1 MFHKYLGN
9 AVFSSFL
16 SFFIPLFG
24 IASLIFFIKLVSV
37 TAIIQITFLE
47 LLKMYIFILPQILFF
62 TLPITFFAAGVA
74 ALNRLSFEYETIAL
88 FSLGISPYKFVKSL
102 FALALLFTIFSLIF
116 SLILVP
122 QAKQI
127 YKGFILYKKSEAK
140 LNIRPS
146 EFGHK
151 FGDWY
156 LYLGSKDQK
165 SYKNV
170 ALYNNKL
177 HNQENFIIAKKG
189 ELLND
194 INGLK
199 LVLSQ
204 GNAYTYENEKLKE
217 VNFEKMEIFD
227 SSSGRAF
234 HYTDPIEYWFKS
246 LQSKKRAFDLTLFLA
261 ISFFPIVSIFFIP
274 AFAIHNP
281 RFPHINPFF
290 LSLFFVALYFGLSF
304 ALSKAY
310 PFAALLFLP
319 FWLIAGWIYFQRKI
333 VRRF

>member
-9 AVFSSFL
+9 AVFNSFL

-62 TLPITFFAAGVA
+62 ILPITFFAAGVL
-74 ALNRLSFEYETIAL
+74 ALHRLSFEYETIAL
-88 FSLGISPYKFVKSL
+88 FSLGVSPYRFVRSLLTLAALFSL
-102 FALALLFTIFSLIF
+102 FALLF

-156 LYLGSKDQK
+156 LYLGSKEGQN
-165 SYKNV
+165 YTNV

-177 HNQENFIIAKKG
+177 QNQENFIVAQKG
-189 ELLND
+189 RLLND
-194 INGLK
+194 ADGLK
-199 LVLSQ
+199 LLLLH

-217 VNFEKMEIFD
+217 VRFEKMEIFD
-227 SSSGRAF
+227 SASRRAF
-234 HYTDPIEYWFKS
+234 HYTDPVEYWFKS
-246 LQSKKRAFDLTLFLA
+246 LNSKKRAFDLTLFLL
-261 ISFFPIVSIFFIP
+261 ISFFPVVSIFFIP
-274 AFAIHNP
+274 AIAIHNP
-281 RFPHINPFF
+281 RFAHLNPFF
-290 LSLFFVALYFGLSF
+290 LSLFLLALYFGISF
-304 ALSKAY
+304 ALAKAY
-310 PFAALLFLP
+310 PFWALIFLP
-319 FWLIAGWIYFQRKI
+319 LWFVMGWIYFDRKI
-333 VRRF
+333 ARRF